1 MKKPWL
7 VLVVPG
13 GLFVVLAVF
22 LLALLLIKL
31 LWGWTVP
38 DLFPKAV
45 EQGLVAETIT
55 WWTALKSSPPG
66 CPA

>member
-1 MKKPWL
+1 MRKRWL

-22 LLALLLIKL
+22 VLALLLIKL

-38 DLFPKAV
+38 DRAV
-45 EQGLVAETIT
+45 
-55 WWTALKSSPPG
+55 ALSRQCS
-66 CPA
+66 CLR